1 MGVIGEQE
9 GLDLLLESAKH
20 ITRARQDVQF
30 AIVGGGTDLEN
41 LQKLA
46 AHMGLNDYVD
56 FYGRVDDATLVDV
69 LNTADVCVNPD
80 KPTVMNN
87 LSTMNKI
94 MEYMAL
100 KKAIVQYDLKE
111 GRVSAQEAALY
122 AANNDTRDFAE
133 KITWLLDNE
142 EARREMGEYGYQ
154 RIINELS
161 WDYEKSKLVNFYTRV
176 FKTQPAPEP
185 DRKLKTAPNYLS

>member
-1 MGVIGEQE
+1 
-9 GLDLLLESAKH
+9 
-20 ITRARQDVQF
+20 
-30 AIVGGGTDLEN
+30 
-41 LQKLA
+41 
-46 AHMGLNDYVD
+46 MGLNDYVD
-56 FYGRVDDATLVDV
+56 FYGRVDDNTLVDV

-100 KKAIVQYDLKE
+100 KKPIVQYDLKE
-111 GRVSAQEAALY
+111 GRVSAQGASLY
-122 AANNDTRDFAE
+122 AINNDTKDFAE

-142 EARREMGEYGYQ
+142 MMAKEMGEYGYQ

-161 WDYEKSKLVNFYTRV
+161 WDYEKNKLVDSYKNV
-176 FKTQPAPEP
+176 FETKPVPEP
-185 DRKLKTAPNYLS
+185 GRKLKPSPNYSS